1 MKGKQPVATLN
12 KTADGFNPKQQ
23 VTSTG
28 DPIND
33 AFQRKTAELLN
44 DQQWQAF
51 QKSSNELGADGFQY
65 DEAIGWTAGG
75 EQKWA

>member
-1 MKGKQPVATLN
+1 MCRICGGQFIFGGQFKGRLT
-12 KTADGFNPKQQ
+12 
-23 VTSTG
+23 
-28 DPIND
+28 
-33 AFQRKTAELLN
+33 QRKTAELLN

>member
-33 AFQRKTAELLN
+33 AFQKKTAELLN

-51 QKSSNELGADGFQY
+51 QKSSNELGADGFQD
-65 DEAIGWTAGG
+65 DEAIGGTARGQ
-75 EQKWA
+75 QKWA